1 MKLSIIIPCND
12 TIENMNQLQQV
23 FDSIENQV
31 AAADW
36 LPETEVVV
44 TYTNSNLRI
53 NVSKYENLK
62 QVIKIYEI
70 PNASTGLLKR
80 EGLEKAQGEYL
91 IFLSPYI
98 VFYHHA
104 LLVEIIMTL
113 SQPTYNNELIH
124 YYSIGQFAKDEKA
137 YTMNNNELDTMGK
150 IYKKDFLS
158 LYGINFLDLNNNED
172 LYFSKRVQANAR
184 NINHIQSPIVI
195 ELNKQEI
202 IDPLDSLYTEI
213 YSINGANI
221 SELIQYQNIIDFH
234 LKEMI
239 YKIYRITNQIDN
251 VKYKS
256 MFENLLKHYLN
267 FYLGV
272 YKQLPP
278 LAQVEEGYPE
288 DFETFINRI
297 LQEEIE

>member
-70 PNASTGLLKR
+70 PNASTGLLKK
-80 EGLEKAQGEYL
+80 EGLDKAQGEYL

-113 SQPTYNNELIH
+113 SQPTCNSEITH
-124 YYSIGQFAKDEKA
+124 YYSIGQFIEDEKT
-137 YTMNNNELDTMGK
+137 YVMNNNELNTMGK

-184 NINHIQSPIVI
+184 NINHIQSPMVI
-195 ELNKQEI
+195 EINKKEN
-202 IDPLDSLYTEI
+202 IDWLDNLYTEL
-213 YSINGANI
+213 YSINNANI

-234 LKEMI
+234 LKETI
-239 YKIYRITNQIDN
+239 YKIYHVINQIHDD
-251 VKYKS
+251 KYKLK
-256 MFENLLKHYLN
+256 FENLLKYYLN
-267 FYLGV
+267 FYLDV
-272 YKQLPP
+272 YKQLPL